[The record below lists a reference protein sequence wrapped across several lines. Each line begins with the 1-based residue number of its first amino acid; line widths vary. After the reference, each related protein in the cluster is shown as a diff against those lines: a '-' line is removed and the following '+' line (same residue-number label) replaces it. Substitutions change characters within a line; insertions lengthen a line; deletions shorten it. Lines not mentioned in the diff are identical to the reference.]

1 MKNAIKYKDTLA
13 MPGSE
18 LHSLLTEA
26 RNSKDPEKKKEFNKK
41 AEKSYKDTKKRAED
55 LLERYK

>member
-13 MPGSE
+13 MPGSD
-18 LHSLLTEA
+18 LYRLLTEA
-26 RNSKDPEKKKEFNKK
+26 RNVKDKEKQKELNKK

-55 LLERYK
+55 LLERY